1 MSTASN
7 ESRVWTYGAEE
18 ALQGVRPTFNMGGVT
33 EPSHDELAA
42 MQAGQYVLH
51 ARAGKLT
58 QVPVEKARLA
68 HDPDGHTQRVQVC
81 LHPDGTIYVSQ
92 GTLMSKSAD
101 GGRSWEAYDSP
112 WPSGPNAPFAILSDG
127 TFVGARADGPESP
140 NLSVSTS
147 GDEGRT
153 WEKIGEID
161 NPVECPVRHVGSSLC
176 RLPDDTL
183 VVAVESR
190 FPHRND
196 PEYVHRSTDGGKT
209 WSGPTGYNTGPGFL
223 GGNCYETSI
232 GRMASGKLLACIRYH
247 GAVVPQWPLFS
258 RDGWAHY
265 KAVFLA
271 DSNDEG
277 RTWCNLRPMAN
288 IHGQCHGGALGL
300 SDGSVV
306 VTHDHRYSP
315 GTPCGRA
322 MVSLDEGRTW
332 EDEVYFL
339 YYGRGQSGFSQSVEL
354 GDGTIVTVGA
364 TSEFMGKG
372 IHGKASKTSRDWF
385 GRSDLC
391 AIRWQLGASVT
402 NC

>member
-1 MSTASN
+1 MSTARN
-7 ESRVWTYGAEE
+7 EGEVWTYGSEE

-33 EPSHDELAA
+33 EPSDDELAA

-92 GTLMSKSAD
+92 GTQMSKSAD

-196 PEYVHRSTDGGKT
+196 PEYVHRSTDGGRT

-277 RTWCNLRPMAN
+277 RTWRNLRPMAN
-288 IHGQCHGGALGL
+288 VHGQCHGGALGL

-322 MVSLDEGRTW
+322 RVSRDEGRTW
-332 EDEVYFL
+332 EDEAYFL

-354 GDGTIVTVGA
+354 DDGTIVTVGA
-364 TSEFMGKG
+364 TSEATDTIGR
-372 IHGKASKTSRDWF
+372 SRHWF

-391 AIRWQLGASVT
+391 AIRWKLTPPAETG
-402 NC
+402 